1 MTRFALKKRKKKRMK
16 DPPLAVI
23 VGGGGDETAV
33 VAGTILVVGVSYGG
47 GRGGCIGGIEMSNH
61 VIDCEEERM
70 TRLCVNT
77 LHMFYLLILTN
88 LNH

>member
-1 MTRFALKKRKKKRMK
+1 MK

-23 VGGGGDETAV
+23 VGGGDGTAV

-61 VIDCEEERM
+61 VIDCEEDRM

-77 LHMFYLLILTN
+77 CTCSIF
-88 LNH
+88 